1 MNSAS
6 KPARIDYKNRR
17 DAEPKKPMDTYTYTS
32 LRDTAQALTC
42 KDVSATELVDAH
54 FARIDAINP
63 QVNAVVTLDQDRARQ
78 TAQQID
84 NDRASGKTLPPL
96 AGVPMTHKDTHE
108 VAGMRTT
115 WGSPIYKDHVSHTDD
130 LIIARMREAGIIPTG
145 KTNVPEF
152 AAGAHTFNPVFGT
165 TVNPYNTAK
174 SAAGSSGG
182 AAVVIAAGVQAAGD
196 GSDMGG
202 SLRFPAS
209 FNNIAGLRPSNG
221 WLPHLA
227 PKNPYGW
234 IAQSG
239 FMAREVADIALLM
252 KLTSGP
258 HPAGPVAVPPG
269 SSTAWDDALTAE
281 NLTRV
286 RVGFSTDLGGRVQVD
301 AQVRQVIDAQA
312 EVFASLGAHVTEAC
326 PDLDVA
332 RRLFRLERAF
342 EFAFGFREAYELH
355 SDLMKESLRTNIEAG
370 LAMTPDEHFERVRLR
385 GFMWPA
391 LAEFF
396 DTHDVFVCT
405 TSQVLPF
412 DASEEF
418 PTHIN
423 GEAME
428 DYLSWME
435 SATLISATGCPAISV
450 PAGFSEDGLPVGV
463 QIVGRPGADA
473 HVLWVA
479 AAYEAATKHAWHHP
493 PLQV

>member
-1 MNSAS
+1 MMN
-6 KPARIDYKNRR
+6 N
-17 DAEPKKPMDTYTYTS
+17 YTS
-32 LRDTAQALTC
+32 LRDTVRALKS
-42 KDVSATELVDAH
+42 KDISATEIVDEH
-54 FARIDAINP
+54 FSRINAVNP
-63 QVNAVVTLDQDRARQ
+63 HVNAVVTFDEENARR

-84 NDRASGKTLPPL
+84 NDRIAGKPLPPL

-108 VAGMRTT
+108 VSGIRTT

-130 LIIARMREAGIIPTG
+130 LIIARMREAGVITTG

-165 TVNPYNTAK
+165 TLNPYNTAK

-252 KLTSGP
+252 KLTSRP

-269 SSTAWDDALTAE
+269 SSVAWDDALTAE
-281 NLTRV
+281 DLTGV

-301 AQVRQVIDAQA
+301 AEVRQVIDAQA
-312 EVFASLGAHVTEAC
+312 EVFAGLGAHVTAAC
-326 PDLDVA
+326 PNLDLA

-342 EFAFGFREAYELH
+342 EFAFGFSEPYKLH
-355 SDLMKESLRTNIEAG
+355 GDLMKESLRTNIEAG
-370 LAMTPDEHFERVRLR
+370 LAMTPAEHFERVRLR
-385 GFMWPA
+385 GNMWPA
-391 LAEFF
+391 LVEFF
-396 DTHDVFVCT
+396 ATHDVFVCT

-412 DASEEF
+412 DASQEF

-423 GEAME
+423 GEPME

-463 QIVGRPGADA
+463 QIVGRPAADA
-473 HVLWVA
+473 HVLRVA
-479 AAYEAATKHAWHHP
+479 AAYEAATKHAWQHP
-493 PLQV
+493 KF